1 MATTSMAI
9 IRTLGKIINTETTN
23 ITMITRGLTMT
34 QDARIMTDI
43 GAPTMTNNG
52 VPDLQDPIMALTMLL
67 ITIDQII
74 TEDIEKETIIVT
86 IENMALGVIETKEQ
100 ICGTSPNIGTAP
112 THLLEATMQD
122 GQEVDTIEILKL
134 K

>member
-1 MATTSMAI
+1 M
-9 IRTLGKIINTETTN
+9 
-23 ITMITRGLTMT
+23 
-34 QDARIMTDI
+34 
-43 GAPTMTNNG
+43 
-52 VPDLQDPIMALTMLL
+52 
-67 ITIDQII
+67 I

-86 IENMALGVIETKEQ
+86 IESMALRVIEIKEQ

-122 GQEVDTIEILKL
+122 GQEVDTIEILEL